1 MITSMTGYGRAAF
14 RSDGTEILVE
24 IRTVNNRFLDI
35 MTKLPRC
42 IAGYEQQVRELI
54 SKRLQRGRVSVYISL
69 SRGDE
74 SGIQL
79 DLNLEVAKA
88 YLKIAQKLEQDLGV
102 AGKLSVA
109 ELLAMPD
116 VIAVPVQETTDEEIW
131 QLAEQSLQAAIEQ
144 LVAMRAEEG
153 KNLAQDFRHRVEQ
166 LEKLIEEME
175 KRAVEQPRIEMNKL
189 SERITKLIDNRDAV
203 DESRLEMELALIAD
217 RIDITEECVRFH
229 SHNQLFL
236 QTLEL
241 EPSQGRKLNFLL
253 QEMHRE
259 ANTIGSKTSQSDV
272 SHIVVSIKDEIE
284 KMREQVQNIE

>member
-1 MITSMTGYGRAAF
+1 MTGYGRAAF

-42 IAGYEQQVRELI
+42 IAGYEQQVREII

>member
-1 MITSMTGYGRAAF
+1 MTGYGRAAF

-42 IAGYEQQVRELI
+42 IAGYEQQVREII

-175 KRAVEQPRIEMNKL
+175 KRAVEQPRIEMDKL
-189 SERITKLIDNRDAV
+189 RERITKLIDNRDAV

>member
-175 KRAVEQPRIEMNKL
+175 KRAVEQPRIEMDKL
-189 SERITKLIDNRDAV
+189 RERITKLIDNRDAV

>member
-42 IAGYEQQVRELI
+42 IAGYEQQVREII

-175 KRAVEQPRIEMNKL
+175 KRAVEQPRIEMDKL
-189 SERITKLIDNRDAV
+189 RERITKLIDNRDAV